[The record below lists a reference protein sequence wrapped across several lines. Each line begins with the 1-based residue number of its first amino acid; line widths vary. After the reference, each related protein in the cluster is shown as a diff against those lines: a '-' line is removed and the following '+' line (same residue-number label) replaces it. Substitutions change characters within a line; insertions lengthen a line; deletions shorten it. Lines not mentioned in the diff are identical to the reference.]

1 MVPIQEGGCD
11 GLGVGRSQTDS
22 TSVSFG
28 AEGVSSR
35 SKSNLKQCKPL
46 GKLLNALVKLFTP
59 RGAEDAA
66 TREYLQAM
74 AKVNFLGY
82 NGASDESCYP
92 QQCKF
97 RDCDRETHAM
107 LVDLERSRLAE
118 FTVLGIY
125 R

>member
-1 MVPIQEGGCD
+1 M
-11 GLGVGRSQTDS
+11 
-22 TSVSFG
+22 SVTFG

-35 SKSNLKQCKPL
+35 SKSNLKQFKPL

-59 RGAEDAA
+59 RGEDAA